1 MVGAGSVRFKALVP
15 HGAAMPG
22 HEHALDPSPLEDGE
36 RMEGFLLDVEPTS
49 YGGRTVL
56 RLWVR
61 VGDAVVTVLDT
72 EFEPYFYCVPEP
84 GVDAATLGEAVAAV
98 DAQGVEPA
106 RTEVVTRQLGLEPL
120 EVVRVWAHHPGD
132 VPGLR
137 EVAARVDGVD
147 EVLEANVPYHYRYL
161 IDKGLRPVDGIRFT
175 AEHREDGWFALD
187 PEGFEVEATEAPLRL
202 MAFDLEV
209 HNPRTTPNAERD
221 PIIVCAVATSGGRV
235 ELLEAEEDD
244 LGSIDDAPVI
254 RRFLSLLEEEDPD
267 VLLTYNG
274 DGFDMPYLRDRA
286 EAHGIEL
293 TMGRD
298 GSEPEF
304 RRFGPNRRV
313 DVGGRANVDLFQV
326 ARRDLPEVKVKTLE
340 NVSEHLGIVDE
351 AERTTIPGDE
361 IADAWDDPDRRPV
374 LLEYARDDVES
385 TLEMGRR
392 LIPLQIAFAR
402 MAKQPLTDV
411 TKMGRGRQVDW
422 YLVDAAHHRG
432 RLVPNR
438 GGGSRG
444 DVIEGGWV
452 MEPTGGLH
460 EDIRA
465 LDFSAMYPS
474 IMIAYNISPDTFV
487 PAGEPCDTCHEAPEV
502 GHRFR
507 EEPEGFFRSILQDL
521 TGRRRELKE
530 ELAGAP
536 DGSDEARLLDIR
548 QQALKVLTNSF
559 YGYMGWQ
566 QARWYSRE
574 CAEATTAWGRHLIR
588 DVIEQAEERG
598 IDVIYGDTDSLFVHE
613 TADVPAFVE
622 EMNRELPLELEM
634 EEAYEVIFF
643 TGAKKRYAGLTGEG
657 RMVVKGLEVRRGD
670 WCDLAKRI
678 QQDVLDLVLR
688 ERDPDEAAR
697 HVQETVERL
706 KAGEVPVE
714 DLTVHK
720 TLTQRPETYKVKGA
734 HVLAVEAAAAENPE
748 FEVPVGAKVG
758 YVILSHRAHDPDYEG
773 LSMEGGTPRSSG
785 APNMSERAKLTRFL
799 SPEDE
804 VDAGYY
810 IDKQV
815 VPAAHR
821 VLEHFGY
828 SEDELKGKPSQQSL
842 LDF

>member
-1 MVGAGSVRFKALVP
+1 MKFKAEVP
-15 HGAAMPG
+15 HGGAMPG
-22 HEHALDPSPLEDGE
+22 TEGTRGAEPL
-36 RMEGFLLDVEPTS
+36 REGDRVEGLLLDVDPVTYE
-49 YGGRTVL
+49 GRTVL

-61 VGDAVVTVLDT
+61 VGEHVVTVLDT
-72 EFEPYFYCVPEP
+72 EFEPYFYCVPEE
-84 GVDAATLGEAVAAV
+84 GVDAGGLADALRNV

-106 RTEVVTRQLGLEPL
+106 GAEVVSRNRGLEPTD
-120 EVVRVWAHHPGD
+120 VVRVWAQHPGD

-137 EVAARVDGVD
+137 EVAARVDGVL
-147 EVLEANVPYHYRYL
+147 EVLEADIPYHYRYL
-161 IDKGLRPVDGIRFT
+161 IDKDLRPVDGVRFT
-175 AEHREDGWFALD
+175 AEHRDERWFARD
-187 PEGFEVEATEAPLRL
+187 PEAVEMEPTDLPLRL
-202 MAFDLEV
+202 LAFDLEV
-209 HNPRTTPNAERD
+209 HNPRVTPNAEQD
-221 PIIVCAVATSGGRV
+221 PIIVCAVATGDGRV
-235 ELLEAEEDD
+235 ELLQAEED
-244 LGSIDDAPVI
+244 GEGGIDDEGVVRA
-254 RRFLSLLEEEDPD
+254 FLELLEEEDPD
-267 VLLTYNG
+267 VVLTYNG

-286 EAHGIEL
+286 EVHGIEL

-313 DVGGRANVDLFQV
+313 DIVGRSNVDLFQI
-326 ARRDLPEVKVKTLE
+326 ARRDLPDVKVKTLE

-351 AERTTIPGDE
+351 EERTNIPGDE
-361 IADAWDDPDRRPV
+361 IAAAWDDPERRP
-374 LLEYARDDVES
+374 LLLDYARDDVES

-392 LIPLQIAFAR
+392 LVPLQVAFAR
-402 MAKQPLTDV
+402 MAKQPLTEV

-422 YLVDAAHHRG
+422 YLVDAAHRRG

-474 IMIAYNISPDTFV
+474 IMIAYNISPDTYV
-487 PAGEPCDTCHEAPEV
+487 PEGEPCGACHEAPEV
-502 GHRFR
+502 EHRFR

-521 TGRRRELKE
+521 TGRRKLLKA
-530 ELAGAP
+530 ELAGAAR
-536 DGSDEARLLDIR
+536 GSDEARLLDIQ

-566 QARWYSRE
+566 QARWYSKE

-588 DVIEQAEERG
+588 DVIERAEDRG
-598 IDVIYGDTDSLFVHE
+598 IEVIYGDTDSLFVRE
-613 TADVPAFVE
+613 TPDVPDFVE

-634 EEAYEVIFF
+634 EDAYEVIFF
-643 TGAKKRYAGLTGEG
+643 TGAKKRYAGLTREG
-657 RMVVKGLEVRRGD
+657 DMVVKGLEVRRGD

-688 ERDPDEAAR
+688 ERDPEEAAR
-697 HVQETVERL
+697 HVQGTVERL
-706 KAGEVPVE
+706 KAGEVPIE
-714 DLTVHK
+714 DLTIHK
-720 TLTQRPETYKVKGA
+720 TLTQRPDSYKVKGA
-734 HVLAVEAAAAENPE
+734 HVLAVEAAAEENPE

-758 YVILSHRAHDPDYEG
+758 YVILSHRARDPDYDG
-773 LSMEGGTPRSSG
+773 LSMAAGQRAPSG
-785 APNMSERAKLTRFL
+785 SPNMSERAKLTRFL
-799 SPEDE
+799 TEEDE

-821 VLEHFGY
+821 VLERFGY
-828 SEDELKGKPSQQSL
+828 SEDELKGKPRQQSL
-842 LDF
+842 MDF